1 MPLADYAGAGARLPP
16 ERGLALDPRRW
27 GWEVKVDGC
36 YIRATTDGA
45 GRITHAVMRSGA
57 VAGGDLVGV
66 PTGLPDAVVH
76 GELEAHT
83 EAGRRAAAARGWA
96 ALHLFDVT
104 RVRGR
109 WLGREP
115 YADRYARL
123 HWYQARAELEPGGR
137 EDWWRIDGRGAA
149 HDGAGRF
156 CRPVPRDL
164 RRCPVVPLVRTRAG
178 GEQLWREHVELG
190 GGEGLVAVR
199 LDAPLGARGAKRK
212 VKATDT
218 LDCRVLEVGA
228 GVARLA
234 WGGGAFWCSA
244 RGRWAAL
251 RHGAVVEVDHDGY
264 FEAGCT
270 PRFPRIRRERSD
282 LA

>member
-1 MPLADYAGAGARLPP
+1 MPLADYAGARARLPP

-27 GWEVKVDGC
+27 AWEPKIDGC
-36 YIRATTDGA
+36 YIRATTDRR

-57 VAGGDLVGV
+57 AAAGNLVGV
-66 PTGLPDAVVH
+66 ATGLPDAVLH
-76 GELEAHT
+76 GELEGHT
-83 EAGRRAAAARGWA
+83 EAGRRAAATRGWA

-104 RVRGR
+104 RVQGR
-109 WLGREP
+109 WLGGEC

-123 HWYQARAELEPGGR
+123 HAYQAAAELGGR
-137 EDWWRIDGRGAA
+137 DTWWTIDGRGAA
-149 HDGAGRF
+149 HDAGGRF

-164 RRCPVVPLVRTRAG
+164 RRCPVVPMARGRGA

-218 LDCRVLEVGA
+218 LDCRVVEVGG

-234 WGGGAFWCSA
+234 WAGGAFWASA
-244 RGRWAAL
+244 RGRWSAL
-251 RHGAVVEVDHDGY
+251 RPGAVVAVAHDGY

-270 PRFPRIRRERSD
+270 PRFARIRELRSD